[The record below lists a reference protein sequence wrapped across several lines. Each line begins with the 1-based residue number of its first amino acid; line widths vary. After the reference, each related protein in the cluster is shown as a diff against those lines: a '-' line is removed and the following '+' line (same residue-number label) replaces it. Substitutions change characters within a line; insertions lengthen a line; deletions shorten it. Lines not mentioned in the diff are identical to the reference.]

1 MAIKFQYN
9 KTSLQSLD
17 KQLKMRDK
25 QLKMRVRALP
35 TIKNKES
42 ALRSEV
48 KKAKEVADEFDG
60 KLDDTLNGI
69 SDMLQLYDEYTPDI
83 LTVKDVNMSVKKIAG
98 VRTPVLDQVEYEI
111 KDFSLFNAPGWFLDG
126 IQHVKEVVNIALERE
141 FYMRKMELLDRAR
154 KKTTQ
159 KVNLYEKVQ
168 IPGFQEA
175 IRKIKRFLED
185 EENLSKSAQ
194 KIVKTRKAMEDEA

>member
-1 MAIKFQYN
+1 MIKFQYN
-9 KTSLQSLD
+9 KTSLQN
-17 KQLKMRDK
+17 MDK

-48 KKAKEVADEFDG
+48 KKAKEVSDEFEG
-60 KLDDTLNGI
+60 KLENTLNSIHDTLR
-69 SDMLQLYDEYTPDI
+69 LYDEYQPDI
-83 LTVKDVNMSVKKIAG
+83 LKVKDVSMSVKKIAG
-98 VRTPVLDQVEYEI
+98 VRTPVLDHVEYEV
-111 KDFSLFNAPGWFLDG
+111 KDFSLFNAPAWLLDG

-194 KIVKTRKAMEDEA
+194 KIVKTRREAEQE

>member
-9 KTSLQSLD
+9 KTSLQSLE
-17 KQLKMRDK
+17 K

-48 KKAKEVADEFDG
+48 KKAKAVADEFDD
-60 KLDDTLNGI
+60 KLEASLNAI
-69 SDMLQLYDEYTPDI
+69 HDVLQLYDEYTPDI
-83 LTVKDVNMSVKKIAG
+83 LTVKDVRMSVKKIAG
-98 VRTPVLDQVEYEI
+98 VQTPVLDGVEYEV
-111 KDFSLFNAPGWFLDG
+111 KEFSLFNAPGWFLDG
-126 IQHVKEVVNIALERE
+126 IQHVKEIVNIAIERE
-141 FYMRKMELLDRAR
+141 FYVRKMELLDRAR

-175 IRKIKRFLED
+175 MRKIKRFLED
-185 EENLSKSAQ
+185 EENLSKSSQ
-194 KIVKTRKAMEDEA
+194 KIVKTRKAMEDES

>member
-1 MAIKFQYN
+1 MIKFQYN
-9 KTSLQSLD
+9 KTSLQNL
-17 KQLKMRDK
+17 DK

-48 KKAKEVADEFDG
+48 KKAKEVADEFDS
-60 KLDDTLNGI
+60 KLESTLEAI
-69 SDMLQLYDEYTPDI
+69 HDMLQLYDEYTPGV
-83 LTVKDVNMSVKKIAG
+83 LKVKDVNMSVKKIAG
-98 VRTPVLDQVEYEI
+98 VRTPVLDNVEYEV
-111 KDFSLFNAPGWFLDG
+111 KDFSLFNAPGWLLDG
-126 IQHVKEVVNIALERE
+126 IQHIKQVVDIALERE
-141 FYMRKMELLDRAR
+141 FYVRKMELLDKAR

-194 KIVKTRKAMEDEA
+194 KIVKNRREGEQSEM

>member
-1 MAIKFQYN
+1 MIKFQYN
-9 KTSLQSLD
+9 KTSLQNLD
-17 KQLKMRDK
+17 KQLKT
-25 QLKMRVRALP
+25 RVRALP

-48 KKAKEVADEFDG
+48 KKAKEAADEFDG
-60 KLDDTLNGI
+60 RLQDTLNAI

-98 VRTPVLDQVEYEI
+98 VRTPVLDDVKYEV
-111 KDFSLFNAPGWFLDG
+111 KEFSLFNAPGWYLDG
-126 IQHVKEVVNIALERE
+126 IQQVQQVVKIALERE
-141 FYMRKMELLDRAR
+141 LYMKKMELLDKAR

-194 KIVKTRKAMEDEA
+194 KIVKTRKAMEADPS

>member
-1 MAIKFQYN
+1 MIKFQYN
-9 KTSLQSLD
+9 KTSLQNLD
-17 KQLKMRDK
+17 KQLKT
-25 QLKMRVRALP
+25 RVRALP

-60 KLDDTLNGI
+60 RLQDTLNTI

-98 VRTPVLDQVEYEI
+98 VRTPVLDDVEYEV
-111 KDFSLFNAPGWFLDG
+111 KEFSLFNAPGWYLDG
-126 IQHVKEVVNIALERE
+126 IQQVQQVVKIALERE
-141 FYMRKMELLDRAR
+141 LYMKKMELLDKAR

-194 KIVKTRKAMEDEA
+194 KIVKTRKAMEADPSRS